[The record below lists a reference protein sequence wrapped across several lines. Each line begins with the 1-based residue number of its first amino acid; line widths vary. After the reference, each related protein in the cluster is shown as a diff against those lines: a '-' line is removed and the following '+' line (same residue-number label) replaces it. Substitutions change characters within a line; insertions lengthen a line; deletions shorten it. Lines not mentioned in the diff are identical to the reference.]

1 MKNLKNL
8 KLSLNNKQFCQI
20 FFKNT
25 LKKRFNS
32 FLFFSASLFD
42 LLKNSFIFYKKQLSL
57 FELNTRDTDVKHI
70 LYLSKF
76 SKRFAFFEIF
86 YKKVLIR
93 SFSVFTKFFFLFKL
107 VEDANPPALNFEIAL
122 NFFETAA
129 RRNYKMST
137 AFLNRPSKIFFKRGV
152 VKALAS
158 FFSYNQREILI
169 FFFNKIIFFKF
180 FIYTHFNHRNVS
192 KSNYFYKIFNYF
204 SANSLETVFKS
215 AKVNNFLPNKFF
227 FMLIKKKIIKIFNH
241 NKFNSSIAPFYANTL
256 LRFLENISGKKILI
270 KFYSF
275 VGNVLTFD
283 EKLTC
288 LLWAQ
293 KLKNFRQILGPRLF
307 LSESLEIIFIA
318 LKLKDPYLL
327 SNWIINMFQK
337 ISFWKFKLFFRYL
350 RYIFRYFFFTLFS
363 ELRVKGIKFQL
374 KGKISVAGNA
384 RTRTIRQIIGK
395 AGYSTFRNKVVYD
408 LNLVKT
414 FTGVQGL
421 KIWIFF

>member
-1 MKNLKNL
+1 M
-8 KLSLNNKQFCQI
+8 
-20 FFKNT
+20 
-25 LKKRFNS
+25 
-32 FLFFSASLFD
+32 
-42 LLKNSFIFYKKQLSL
+42 
-57 FELNTRDTDVKHI
+57 
-70 LYLSKF
+70 
-76 SKRFAFFEIF
+76 EI
-86 YKKVLIR
+86 ITT
-93 SFSVFTKFFFLFKL
+93 STK
-107 VEDANPPALNFEIAL
+107 
-122 NFFETAA
+122 
-129 RRNYKMST
+129 S
-137 AFLNRPSKIFFKRGV
+137 
-152 VKALAS
+152 
-158 FFSYNQREILI
+158 
-169 FFFNKIIFFKF
+169 
-180 FIYTHFNHRNVS
+180 
-192 KSNYFYKIFNYF
+192 
-204 SANSLETVFKS
+204 
-215 AKVNNFLPNKFF
+215 NNFLPNKFF
-227 FMLIKKKIIKIFNH
+227 FTLIKKKIIKIFNH
-241 NKFNSSIAPFYANTL
+241 KKFNSSIAPFYANTL
-256 LRFLENISGKKILI
+256 LRFLENISGKKIFV
-270 KFYSF
+270 KFHSF

-293 KLKNFRQILGPRLF
+293 KLKNFRQILCPRLF

-363 ELRVKGIKFQL
+363 ELSIKGIKFQL